1 MNGLRVGA
9 PVKFRGVDIG
19 TVDAIL
25 LSLSG
30 LDQPSKTAAPNVKIP
45 VVIDIDSQKI
55 ESRGAQDDLSDP
67 AVMRHAIALGLR
79 AELQMQSFVTG
90 VLYIDLDMHPGTEAK
105 FSMNT
110 LEHREERYE
119 GIQEIPV
126 LPTALEQA
134 QETITRV
141 IEELGK
147 ADIPGLVRSFS
158 ETAHGINNFVNSTD
172 LKRSVDQLG
181 EAARNLSEAALS
193 IHTLAGKLGNEVG
206 PLSDTLMQSS
216 KQAGEALKQMKST
229 FARLQ
234 SAVEPESPLGYRLN
248 QTLED
253 SPPPPMRSMTSPTC
267 SSAIP
272 ARWCEADLFRPQ
284 EGIDER
290 APRYASLRR
299 YHVDG
304 GVLAGNRSRTDQGSV
319 AILCPH
325 SDGSACPR
333 GSDNLQCGRGIE
345 AD

>member
-1 MNGLRVGA
+1 MGKRFSPTLVGAFVLGAIILAVLVTVILGSGRFFTGKSSYVLYFDRDVNGLRVGA

-30 LDQPSKTAAPNVKIP
+30 LDQQSSNAGPNVKIP

-110 LEHREERYE
+110 LERREERYE

-147 ADIPGLVRSFS
+147 ADIPGLFKSFS
-158 ETAHGINNFVNSTD
+158 ETAHGVNNFVNSTD
-172 LKRSVDQLG
+172 LKSTVDQLG
-181 EAARNLSEAALS
+181 MAAKNLSEAAVS
-193 IHTLAGKLGNEVG
+193 IHVLAGRLDTEVG
-206 PLSDTLMQSS
+206 PLGASLTQSS
-216 KQAGEALKQMKST
+216 KQGGEALRQMKVT
-229 FARLQ
+229 FAKLQ
-234 SAVEPESPLGYRLN
+234 SVVEPESPLGYRLN
-248 QTLED
+248 QTLD
-253 SPPPPMRSMTSPTC
+253 DL
-267 SSAIP
+267 SSAAIAVHDLADMLQRNP
-272 ARWCEADLFRPQ
+272 SALLRGRYVEVPGARR
-284 EGIDER
+284 
-290 APRYASLRR
+290 
-299 YHVDG
+299 
-304 GVLAGNRSRTDQGSV
+304 
-319 AILCPH
+319 
-325 SDGSACPR
+325 
-333 GSDNLQCGRGIE
+333 
-345 AD
+345 

>member
-1 MNGLRVGA
+1 MGKRFSPTVVGAFVLGAIVLAVVTIVLLGSGRFFTGKTSYVLYFDRDVNGLRVGA

-30 LDQPSKTAAPNVKIP
+30 LDQPSKTATPNVKIP

-158 ETAHGINNFVNSTD
+158 ETAHGISNFVNSTD

-253 SPPPPMRSMTSPTC
+253 L
-267 SSAIP
+267 SSAANAVHDLADMLQRNPSSLVRGRFVP
-272 ARWCEADLFRPQ
+272 AP
-284 EGIDER
+284 
-290 APRYASLRR
+290 
-299 YHVDG
+299 G
-304 GVLAGNRSRTDQGSV
+304 GHR
-319 AILCPH
+319 
-325 SDGSACPR
+325 
-333 GSDNLQCGRGIE
+333 
-345 AD
+345 

>member
-1 MNGLRVGA
+1 MGKRFSPTVVGAFVLGAIVLAVVTIVLLGSGRFFTGKTSYVLYFDRDVNGLRVGA

-30 LDQPSKTAAPNVKIP
+30 LDQPSKTATPNVKIP

-147 ADIPGLVRSFS
+147 ADIPGLFRSFS

-172 LKRSVDQLG
+172 LKRSVDELG
-181 EAARNLSEAALS
+181 AAARNLSEAALS
-193 IHTLAGKLGNEVG
+193 IHALAGKLGTEVG

-216 KQAGEALKQMKST
+216 KQAGEALKQMKTT

-253 SPPPPMRSMTSPTC
+253 L
-267 SSAIP
+267 SSAANAVHDLADMLQRNPSALVRGRFVP
-272 ARWCEADLFRPQ
+272 AP
-284 EGIDER
+284 
-290 APRYASLRR
+290 
-299 YHVDG
+299 G
-304 GVLAGNRSRTDQGSV
+304 GHR
-319 AILCPH
+319 
-325 SDGSACPR
+325 
-333 GSDNLQCGRGIE
+333 
-345 AD
+345 